1 MNARIVALA
10 VLLLAVAAPARA
22 GELWESEDGDWAWEG
37 GGFLKAQGMGMG
49 FRGIKLYKGLTGA
62 DRAGM
67 QTTKLRLG
75 TDLYWRD
82 LRIGAQYEA
91 RMTVL
96 SKGMDF
102 GATMPGFGS
111 TQSDRPRL
119 WSIPDVDS
127 DGLLLQNDLD
137 RYYFK
142 AAFGPVDLTLG
153 RQAISWGSAW
163 FWKPTD
169 RWSPFSPMDI
179 DPDVKRGVDAA
190 RAELYLGPRTSLDL
204 ITSFERHEDTDRE
217 WWVHGGARLR
227 TGFAHWDLAVS
238 LARFQLSKDGNW
250 MAGLEFTGE
259 LGKVGVRGEVAAN
272 VDEDLEDWDI
282 QGVVGADYH
291 FPFKLTCAGEFFY
304 NGYGTDDTSDYT
316 SFYFDPVDPTV
327 SPLKSERLLRGEAFN
342 IGRYYLGLS
351 LSQELHP
358 LVHLSLSSITN
369 LLDPS
374 GMLIAGLQWSVVQDA
389 KIKAGAMI
397 PIGKKP
403 SGFNIETEYGAM
415 PIAGYVV
422 MKLSF

>member
-37 GGFLKAQGMGMG
+37 GGFFKAQGMGMG
-49 FRGIKLYKGLTGA
+49 FRGIDLYKLATGA

-67 QTTKLRLG
+67 QTTKLRVG

-82 LRIGAQYEA
+82 LRVGAQYEL
-91 RMTVL
+91 RMTVFTE
-96 SKGMDF
+96 GMDF
-102 GATMPGFGS
+102 GAAMPGFGT
-111 TQSDRPRL
+111 TQGDRPRV
-119 WSIPDVDS
+119 WSIPDVDGS
-127 DGLLLQNDLD
+127 GLLIQNDLD
-137 RYYFK
+137 RYYLK
-142 AAFGPVDLTLG
+142 AAIGPVDLTVG

-179 DPDVKRGVDAA
+179 DPDVKRGVDAV
-190 RAELYLGPRTSLDL
+190 RAEIYMGPRTSLDL
-204 ITSFERHEDTDRE
+204 ITSFERHEDATRE
-217 WWVHGGARLR
+217 YWFHVGARLR
-227 TGFAHWDLAVS
+227 TGFGRWDLAVS

-272 VDEDLEDWDI
+272 VNEDLEDWDI

-291 FPFKLTCAGEFFY
+291 FPIKLTLAGEFFY
-304 NGYGTDDTSDYT
+304 NGYGVDDPDAYT
-316 SFYFDPVDPTV
+316 KFITDPVR
-327 SPLKSERLLRGEAFN
+327 SERLLRGEAFN
-342 IGRYYLGLS
+342 MGRYYFGLS
-351 LSQELHP
+351 ASQELHP
-358 LVHLSLSSITN
+358 MVHLSLAAISN

-374 GMLIAGLQWSVVQDA
+374 ALLIAGIRWSVVQNA
-389 KIKAGAMI
+389 KVLAGAMV

-403 SGFNIETEYGAM
+403 SGFNIESEYGAM
-415 PIAGYVV
+415 PVAGYVV